1 MAELIPGVPLRETV
15 ILVDTNVMI
24 EAVRTGT
31 WNPLTGAARVETVE
45 ECREEARRGDDG
57 TRPRYVAVSEADLGR
72 LSAVHPV
79 SQRERAEYLLADP
92 EAVGMDPG
100 ERDLFAHAY
109 QRAKAGDEVWV
120 LCSSDKASI
129 RAAVRIAIADQLKSL
144 EAACSAVGARPKQPL
159 KVHHQELFLSKYRTE
174 YLLGG

>member
-1 MAELIPGVPLRETV
+1 MAELIPDVPLHKTV

-31 WNPLTGAARVETVE
+31 WNALTGGAQVETVE
-45 ECREEARRGDDG
+45 ECRDEARRGDDG
-57 TRPRYVAVSEADLGR
+57 TRPGYVTVSDADLAR
-72 LSAVHPV
+72 LHAVHPM
-79 SQRERAEYLLADP
+79 SQRERAEYLLTDP

-100 ERDLFAHAY
+100 EQDLFAHAY
-109 QRAKAGDEVWV
+109 QRAKAGDRVWV

-129 RAAVRIAIADQLKSL
+129 RAAVRLAFADQLLSL
-144 EAACSAVGARPKQPL
+144 EAACVAVGARPKQPI
-159 KVHHQELFLSKYRTE
+159 KAHHQEPFLSKYRTE